1 MKNYI
6 FDKDD
11 NQDFQS
17 KLAATA
23 LLIVLTTNFTVYFGI
38 LTAITWG
45 H

>member
-17 KLAATA
+17 KLAVTA
-23 LLIVLTTNFTVYFGI
+23 LLIVLTANFTVLFAI

-45 H
+45 Q

>member
-17 KLAATA
+17 KLATTA
-23 LLIVLTTNFTVYFGI
+23 LLIVLTTNFTVIFVI
-38 LTAITWG
+38 LTAIIWG